1 LKGWWDIVTTELII
15 NKVRVVRR
23 NFKIPPVSALK
34 IAEDFNVKIHYY
46 DHPSF
51 AEPFTVKLNNNF
63 IIAMPMI
70 TQDYYENYYVAK
82 QLGHICLGHFDY
94 PAVDT
99 LKEDNLSDKDRKR
112 LNSDAD
118 VFANELLL
126 PTEWLWKEW
135 NLHKNTSKI
144 AEIFHFPEDLAAK
157 RVECLGRPIEE
168 QYITIL

>member
-1 LKGWWDIVTTELII
+1 MVTTELII
-15 NKVRVVRR
+15 NSARIARR
-23 NFKIPPVSALK
+23 GFRKPPVLASK
-34 IAEDFNVKIHYY
+34 IAEDLNAEIRYY

-51 AEPFTVKLNNNF
+51 TEPFSAKLNNNF
-63 IIAMPMI
+63 IIAIPMI
-70 TQDYYENYYVAK
+70 AQDYYENYYVAK

-144 AEIFHFPEDLAAK
+144 AEIFHFPEGLAAK